1 MTRNSQYDLSG
12 FIPLETGRP
21 SRPSGVFDALSLTG
35 FTLVEL
41 VIVMMILA
49 ILAAIAV
56 PLYTS
61 AASVQLKTAA
71 NMIASD
77 LEYAKSMAM
86 STGRSFSVVFD
97 TSAEEYRIRDANG
110 DVNHPV
116 HIGAKYVVSFAGDSR
131 LNKVDIVSANF
142 DSKNGVRFDYLGAP
156 YAWDGSS
163 ASSLNNG
170 SVQLRAEGNTL
181 TVRVEPVTG
190 YISIE

>member
-1 MTRNSQYDLSG
+1 
-12 FIPLETGRP
+12 
-21 SRPSGVFDALSLTG
+21 
-35 FTLVEL
+35 
-41 VIVMMILA
+41 MMIMA

-116 HIGAKYVVSFAGDSR
+116 HIGAKYVVRFAGDSR

-156 YAWDGSS
+156 YAHDDSS
-163 ASSLNNG
+163 DSPLNNG
-170 SVQLRAEGNTL
+170 SVQLRAEGNPM

-190 YISIE
+190 YVSIE